1 MRNGCGGNSEKLRKS
16 CGGNAEWRNQC
27 PQHKQI
33 NTRDETP
40 AAVTAVT
47 VLRTPC
53 VGGAAS
59 LGGGAAVQRIREKGG
74 CASRRDARDGRGSG
88 RCKGRARRAGG
99 EPGEPGEPVE
109 PVEPVEPGEPGERS
123 ASAGRFPF
131 QSHAPT

>member
-1 MRNGCGGNSEKLRKS
+1 MTK
-16 CGGNAEWRNQC
+16 
-27 PQHKQI
+27 PM
-33 NTRDETP
+33 P
-40 AAVTAVT
+40 AAQQAKNKTRNARHRHRCHRASHTA
-47 VLRTPC
+47 C

-59 LGGGAAVQRIREKGG
+59 LGGGAAVQRIREKGE

-109 PVEPVEPGEPGERS
+109 PVEPVEPGEPGERG